1 LYKKI
6 ETGGIKPNDILSKKL
21 ERYLGIQ
28 LYENLVENNKNE
40 DD

>member
-1 LYKKI
+1 
-6 ETGGIKPNDILSKKL
+6 LSKKL

-28 LYENLVENNKNE
+28 LYENLVEDNENE

>member
-1 LYKKI
+1 
-6 ETGGIKPNDILSKKL
+6 LSKKL

-40 DD
+40 ED